1 VTWQKE
7 QAHFSHH
14 RRVKRLSLSAL
25 LIKAPAIMPPGQGL
39 FFPLSRRD
47 QKVIQKWFAQVSTA
61 LSHGAIALLLTL
73 LAASSVH
80 PQYVLLP
87 L

>member
-1 VTWQKE
+1 
-7 QAHFSHH
+7 
-14 RRVKRLSLSAL
+14 
-25 LIKAPAIMPPGQGL
+25 MPPLARASSLGFWLKKERVG
-39 FFPLSRRD
+39 SD
-47 QKVIQKWFAQVSTA
+47 QLAQVSTA

-73 LAASSVH
+73 LAASGVH